1 MKIRKE
7 NVNWKQVMLGR
18 VPGILL
24 GARGAFTDTI
34 ETGESEVLGEH
45 HLDAVSDE
53 MSFGDAFSAARAELG
68 QGGVFEWRGNLYA
81 TDTIEEWNASHPQE
95 DNQDEI
101 PVEQEVEEN
110 EVVIFG
116 EADAEDFSEVMVIDT
131 DDNGN
136 DDFADVLDN
145 MDAETDSIFTDAES
159 YDTDLTDDG
168 CSNDI
173 L

>member
-7 NVNWKQVMLGR
+7 KINWKQVVLGR

-24 GARGAFTDTI
+24 GTRGAFTDAFAA
-34 ETGESEVLGEH
+34 GEGEVIGEY
-45 HLDAVSDE
+45 HLDTVSDE
-53 MSFGDAFSAARAELG
+53 MSFGDAFAAARAELG

-81 TDTIEEWNASHPQE
+81 TDTIEEWNVSHPQE

-101 PVEQEVEEN
+101 SVEQDVDEN

-116 EADAEDFSEVMVIDT
+116 EADAEDFSEIMVIDT
-131 DDNGN
+131 DDDGC
-136 DDFADVLDN
+136 DDFADILDN
-145 MDAETDSIFTDAES
+145 MDFTDAES
-159 YDTDLTDDG
+159 YDSDLMDDG

-173 L
+173 I